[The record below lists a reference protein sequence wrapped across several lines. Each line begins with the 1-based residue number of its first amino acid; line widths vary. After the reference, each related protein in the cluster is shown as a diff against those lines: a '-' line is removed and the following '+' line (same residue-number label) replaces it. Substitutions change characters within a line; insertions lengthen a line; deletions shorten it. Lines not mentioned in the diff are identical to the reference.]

1 MTHSL
6 HSLQQELHTILPNP
20 TITGLAPQAGPSRLA
35 PQLPAGP
42 LRQESVQFGGP
53 DTASFRDAVG
63 DQLFFRPF
71 RSEEEDL
78 AGIMDLVAQELSEP

>member
-6 HSLQQELHTILPNP
+6 HSLQQGLPTIFPNA
-20 TITGLAPQAGPSRLA
+20 TITGPAPKAGPSRLA
-35 PQLPAGP
+35 PQLPPGP
-42 LRQESVQFGGP
+42 LPQDLVQFGGP
-53 DTASFRDAVG
+53 DTASFRDAAG